1 MRMRPRARRA
11 PAGKVLALSASLLF
25 CPLAGLAAPPAKIP
39 VIRINTSGLSPLAIG
54 AETGR
59 QAKALFPDIERR
71 YDRYLA
77 SVVDPTRFAS
87 LRRQQLP
94 QLLQPLDQE
103 WQDAMQGV
111 AGAWTLAE
119 DSIPGDGRLS
129 KEEYQVLN
137 LLPEL
142 GLAMPDGVAFS
153 VFGNASA
160 LDSPISG
167 RNLEMPSTPELR
179 SLQAVTVYAD
189 ADNKTLATIG
199 FAGILAVTTG
209 FNDRGLFLSLLNA
222 APNSPYR
229 QTRHLPKQATSIGF
243 ALRQALQQQN
253 SADAAANRLDGKT
266 YAFDHSILLADRHTA
281 LVQEYNAASNVAAR
295 RVWNSP
301 SRDSLPWGRP
311 NQLAAVDCL
320 MLPTTPGACKDPKDN
335 VRWRRLRELAR
346 FTPAQPAAVESVST
360 LLSDTANY
368 RYEIFSPQTVQSLV
382 FTPASNTL
390 YLYAAPVNG
399 GPPAT
404 PAHQPYPQ
412 LLGAPKSG
420 HNVNINAIQLTWIL
434 LLAMLVLTVWLRYGP
449 RLPRKHDNA

>member
-11 PAGKVLALSASLLF
+11 PADKVLALSTSLLL

-39 VIRINTSGLSPLAIG
+39 VIRIHASGLSPLAIG

-94 QLLQPLDQE
+94 QLLQQLDQE

-111 AGAWTLAE
+111 AGAWTLTE
-119 DSIPGDGRLS
+119 DSPPGDGRLS

-167 RNLEMPSTPELR
+167 RNLEMPNTPELR
-179 SLQAVTVYAD
+179 SLQAITATD
-189 ADNKTLATIG
+189 TGDKTLVTIG

-209 FNDRGLFLSLLNA
+209 FNEQGLFLSLLNA

-229 QTRHLPKQATSIGF
+229 QTRRLPKQATSIGF

-253 SADAAANRLDGKT
+253 NADAAANRLDGKT

-281 LVQEYNAASNVAAR
+281 LVQEYDAASNVSAR
-295 RVWNSP
+295 RAWNSP
-301 SRDSLPWGRP
+301 NRDSLPWGRP
-311 NQLAAVDCL
+311 NQLAVVDCL

-346 FTPAQPAAVESVST
+346 FTPAQPAAVASVST

-368 RYEIFSPQTVQSLV
+368 RYEIFGPQTVQSLV

-390 YLYAAPVNG
+390 YLYAAPVDG
-399 GPPAT
+399 KTPAP
-404 PAHQPYPQ
+404 PAHQPYQP
-412 LLGAPKSG
+412 LLGAPQAG
-420 HNVNINAIQLTWIL
+420 RRAPLNTVQLTWIL
-434 LLAMLVLTVWLRYGP
+434 LLAMLALVVWIRYGS
-449 RLPRKHDNA
+449 RLLRKHDNA